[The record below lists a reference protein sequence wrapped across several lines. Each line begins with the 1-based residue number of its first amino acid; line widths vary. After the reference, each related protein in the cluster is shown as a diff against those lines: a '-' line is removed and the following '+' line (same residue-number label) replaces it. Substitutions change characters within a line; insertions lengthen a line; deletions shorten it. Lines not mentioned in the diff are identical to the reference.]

1 MSPIIIS
8 MGVCVS
14 WIPTLLPATQ
24 EESVQAQGDPRM
36 AREEWGDEAKNEFP
50 SELSLWV
57 IAA

>member
-1 MSPIIIS
+1 M
-8 MGVCVS
+8 S